1 MENIPL
7 NEISRVGKSTFFYSS
22 QIISYSLARIRESK
36 KAIPLLIIV
45 QLLYMNDLFTEDVNR
60 SI

>member
-22 QIISYSLARIRESK
+22 KIISYSLARIRESK